1 LQVNK
6 LRGVKFREGL
16 HDYVIEKGGLKVFP
30 RLVAATQPDYDFVQE
45 PSSSGIAEF
54 DKLLGG
60 GLDRG
65 TSNLFIGP
73 AGCGK
78 STLAVHHAVVAAR
91 RGDKCA
97 IFAFDENHKTLQTRC
112 KALGTP
118 LDDLIE
124 SGLIR
129 VRQVD
134 PAEMSPGEFS
144 GAIRDLVREEDVKLV
159 IVDSLNGYL
168 NAMPNEK
175 FLSLHL
181 HELLTFLSQRG
192 VITIMTVA
200 QHGVIGTMQSP
211 VDVTYLADTVVLLR
225 YFETEGRVK
234 KALSVIKKR
243 SGVHEDSI
251 RELKMDMNGVKVG
264 PPLKEFRGI
273 LTGTPKSHS
282 ASE

>member
-1 LQVNK
+1 
-6 LRGVKFREGL
+6 
-16 HDYVIEKGGLKVFP
+16 VIVKGGLEVFP
-30 RLVAATQPDYDFVQE
+30 RLIASEHESDFVQS
-45 PSSSGIAEF
+45 PISSGIAEF
-54 DKLLGG
+54 DRLLGG

-78 STLAVHHAVVAAR
+78 STLAIHHAIVAAQ
-91 RGDKCA
+91 RGDHCA
-97 IFAFDENHKTLQTRC
+97 IFAFDENQKTLQTRC
-112 KALGTP
+112 QALGTP
-118 LDDLIE
+118 LDAFLE
-124 SGLIR
+124 SGLIKI
-129 VRQVD
+129 RQVD

-144 GAIRDLVREEDVKLV
+144 GAVRAAVEKMNARL
-159 IVDSLNGYL
+159 IILDSLNGYL
-168 NAMPNEK
+168 NAMPDEK

-192 VITIMTVA
+192 VISIVTVA

-225 YFETEGRVK
+225 YFEAEGRVK

-251 RELKMDMNGVKVG
+251 RELKMDNRGIRVG
-264 PPLKEFRGI
+264 EPLTEFRGV
-273 LTGTPKSHS
+273 LTGTPVFQSNGKKG
-282 ASE
+282 